1 MWAPVT
7 YDKSHEK
14 RSCGKVKFTL
24 GHGKFEIPV
33 ESPED
38 SYLQQASPLESD
50 QVGDIGLNTHWHRG
64 SGLHSLEGHR

>member
-1 MWAPVT
+1 M
-7 YDKSHEK
+7 
-14 RSCGKVKFTL
+14 
-24 GHGKFEIPV
+24 